1 MPDLPEGADAAL
13 VGAVLRRL
21 RADLARGM
29 PLSEAVER
37 ARDTALAHRPAI
49 PLPRIEEAATLA
61 LELAVA
67 GDRGP
72 DGVVATPA

>member
-13 VGAVLRRL
+13 VAAVLRRL

-49 PLPRIEEAATLA
+49 PLPRIEEAAALA

-72 DGVVATPA
+72 DGVVATLA

>member
-49 PLPRIEEAATLA
+49 PLPRIEEAAALA

-72 DGVVATPA
+72 DGVVATLA